1 MAPLDTLTEDQRAVL
16 QMLLRRDNSYED
28 LALLLK
34 TDIGVVRKRA
44 RAAIA
49 AIGPDASE
57 IGSERRDELA
67 DYLLGQQTV
76 ARHEATRE
84 YLRGS
89 SPGRAWATD
98 VATTLS
104 PLAGGTLPDIPGDGA
119 DTPTA
124 DAAPSAA
131 PSAAP
136 TAAPAAAPEAPKR
149 NPQLGSRLIAAGIG
163 LVLAIAIIVV
173 ISLGGD
179 DDDPTANDTPT
190 QTSTTTRT
198 TPSGDQYN
206 VVAAASLLP
215 PKGVQSTA
223 KGDVAIFQFPA
234 TGQYRLGLQARGLPP
249 SSTRGS
255 AYGVWLYTSAVQ
267 EAVPRLLAG
276 QRRQGRQA
284 RDGQRPVAGHAEL
297 RRRPADARDRRRAED
312 AGKDHPR
319 RADGHRRGRAA
330 GGRDVDDTVDD
341 GAVHDDAD
349 DHDALTTPSR
359 S

>member
-149 NPQLGSRLIAAGIG
+149 NPHLGSRLIAAGIG

-255 AYGVWLYTSAVQ
+255 AYGVWLYTSA
-267 EAVPRLLAG
+267 AKKRFLG
-276 QRRQGRQA
+276 FSQGN
-284 RDGQRPVAGHAEL
+284 V
-297 RRRPADARDRRRAED
+297 
-312 AGKDHPR
+312 GKDGKLATVSDLSPDTPNYGAVLLTR
-319 RADGHRRGRAA
+319 ETVDEPKTPGRIILVGRLVTAADEQQA
-330 GGRDVDDTVDD
+330 GGTS
-341 GAVHDDAD
+341 
-349 DHDALTTPSR
+349 TTPSTTAP
-359 S
+359 STTTPTTTTP

>member
-28 LALLLK
+28 LAALLK

-49 AIGPDASE
+49 ALGPDASE
-57 IGSERRDELA
+57 IGNERRDELA

-89 SPGRAWATD
+89 SAGRAWARD
-98 VATTLS
+98 VAKTLS

-119 DTPTA
+119 EAAATD
-124 DAAPSAA
+124 APSAA
-131 PSAAP
+131 PATS
-136 TAAPAAAPEAPKR
+136 AAPAAGPAAAPDAPQR

-173 ISLGGD
+173 ISLGGK

-190 QTSTTTRT
+190 QTSTTTQT
-198 TPSGDQYN
+198 TPGGDQYN

-255 AYGVWLYTSAVQ
+255 AYGVWLYTSASKK
-267 EAVPRLLAG
+267 RFLG
-276 QRRQGRQA
+276 FSQGN
-284 RDGQRPVAGHAEL
+284 V
-297 RRRPADARDRRRAED
+297 
-312 AGKDHPR
+312 GKDGKLATVSDLAP
-319 RADGHRRGRAA
+319 
-330 GGRDVDDTVDD
+330 DTPNY
-341 GAVHDDAD
+341 GAVLLTRETAD
-349 DHDALTTPSR
+349 EPKTPGRIILVGRMVTAADEQQSGGTSTTPSTPAP
-359 S
+359 STTTPTTTTP